1 MNFNL
6 RKYIIAAVLAA
17 LIWIMALT
25 PLGYIPIFG
34 IDVTLMCIPV
44 ILGTCALGLQY
55 GLFLGLMFGLTSL
68 FMALLGRAGDLLTPL
83 LTMQAAM
90 YTTVFIPR
98 LLIPVF
104 SYLILKGTARWKTP
118 VSYGLAALV
127 GSFANTIFFLGFA
140 YWFGVGSLTEKY
152 GMSHLELLT
161 TFGGI
166 VISNGLFEAI
176 VAVLICVPILILFAK
191 LFTAHE
197 AERDEEDLELEN

>member
-6 RKYIIAAVLAA
+6 RKYIIAAILAA
-17 LIWIMALT
+17 MIWIMALT

-68 FMALLGRAGDLLTPL
+68 FMALMGRAGDLLMPL
-83 LTMQAAM
+83 LTMQTAM

-104 SYLILKGTARWKTP
+104 SYLMLKGTARWKKP

-140 YWFGVGSLTEKY
+140 YLFGVGALTEKY
-152 GMSHLELLT
+152 SMSEIQLLT

-176 VAVLICVPILILFAK
+176 VAVIVCVPILIFSTK
-191 LFTAHE
+191 LFTV
-197 AERDEEDLELEN
+197 RDEEELELEN